1 MLLFGRILLH
11 TEPGIYMIAHLC
23 REENYH
29 LGGIKKQEER
39 FLASLPALYVVI
51 VFFI

>member
-23 REENYH
+23 REENNH
-29 LGGIKKQEER
+29 LGGIKSR
-39 FLASLPALYVVI
+39 RRGFWPLFLLYILSLLFA
-51 VFFI
+51 